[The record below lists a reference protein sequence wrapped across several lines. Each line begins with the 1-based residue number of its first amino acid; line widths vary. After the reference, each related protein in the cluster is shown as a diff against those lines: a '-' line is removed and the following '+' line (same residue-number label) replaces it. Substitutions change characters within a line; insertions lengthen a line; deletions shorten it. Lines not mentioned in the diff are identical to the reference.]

1 MLAAMAQCLRPGP
14 CQPADLDRE
23 RLARLHK
30 RRDQLVAMRQQERTR
45 ARDCACPDTSAD
57 IARHLACST
66 ARSTPSRPAPT
77 PSSPLPRHSTPPAG

>member
-1 MLAAMAQCLRPGP
+1 
-14 CQPADLDRE
+14 
-23 RLARLHK
+23 
-30 RRDQLVAMRQQERTR
+30 MRQQERIR